1 MSSPAIGHPQPPQ
14 NDVLADI
21 RRAAA
26 AKWAGHP
33 ERQQAGLFQR
43 ADDEITM
50 LRGQRDVLVRAL
62 RECGDVIA
70 TLVPESAEEEAM
82 LQRLLANPQGLT
94 SSGAP
99 GPDAAQPDLLSC

>member
-50 LRGQRDVLVRAL
+50 LRGQKAKINVLANDVDPAGERVADVLD
-62 RECGDVIA
+62 DV
-70 TLVPESAEEEAM
+70 VEGEA
-82 LQRLLANPQGLT
+82 AA
-94 SSGAP
+94 GAP
-99 GPDAAQPDLLSC
+99 RDAQALHQRQAG